1 VLTSFTERQKLSGA
15 RACNLAVEN
24 SKKEFIMSLIVR
36 SNAVAT
42 PAGASGAASA
52 KWLWAAIGALGV
64 SVLALGAT
72 LVMQQRGG
80 AESAAPATSAQQFAA
95 APEDGQ
101 AAPARNT
108 APAKAPAVRQQAPA
122 QAAYAEPSSPY
133 PYGQSQQVVSRAPV
147 CSTCGRVESVQ
158 AVQQA
163 APATGVGAVAGG
175 VIGGLLGN
183 QVGKGSGRTV
193 ATVAG
198 AVGGGYLG
206 HTVEQRTRTNT
217 VYQMRVR
224 MDDGSVRTFT
234 RAQPVAEG
242 TAMRVEGKTFRV
254 DNGSV
259 DSRSPSSPQPV
270 RVVNA
275 GY

>member
-1 VLTSFTERQKLSGA
+1 
-15 RACNLAVEN
+15 
-24 SKKEFIMSLIVR
+24 
-36 SNAVAT
+36 
-42 PAGASGAASA
+42 
-52 KWLWAAIGALGV
+52 V

-72 LVMQQRGG
+72 LVMQHRGG
-80 AESAAPATSAQQFAA
+80 AEPAASAATAQQLAA
-95 APEDGQ
+95 APEGQ
-101 AAPARNT
+101 QPLAAPGKALATQSPVRNA
-108 APAKAPAVRQQAPA
+108 APLPSQAPSQASYA
-122 QAAYAEPSSPY
+122 QPSA
-133 PYGQSQQVVSRAPV
+133 PYGQSQQVAAQAPV

-193 ATVAG
+193 ATEAG

-224 MDDGSVRTFT
+224 MEDGSTRTFT

-242 TAMRVEGKTFRV
+242 TPMRVEGRNFRV
-254 DNGSV
+254 DSGGA
-259 DSRSPSSPQPV
+259 DARTPSSPNTV
-270 RVVNA
+270 RVANT

>member
-1 VLTSFTERQKLSGA
+1 
-15 RACNLAVEN
+15 
-24 SKKEFIMSLIVR
+24 MSLIVR
-36 SNAVAT
+36 SPTA
-42 PAGASGAASA
+42 PAAPASAAAPGAAASA

-72 LVMQQRGG
+72 LVMQQRGA
-80 AESAAPATSAQQFAA
+80 AEPVASVASAQTARQLAA
-95 APEDGQ
+95 APDGQ
-101 AAPARNT
+101 QFLASPDKAPTTQPGVTSRAAAPT
-108 APAKAPAVRQQAPA
+108 QAPSQYPSQASYA
-122 QAAYAEPSSPY
+122 QPSA
-133 PYGQSQQVVSRAPV
+133 PYGQSRQVAAQAPV
-147 CSTCGRVESVQ
+147 CATCGRVESVQ

-224 MDDGSVRTFT
+224 MDDGSSRTFT

-242 TAMRVEGKTFRV
+242 TPMRVEGRTFRV
-254 DNGSV
+254 DAGGA
-259 DSRSPSSPQPV
+259 DARRPSSPNTM
-270 RVVNA
+270 RVA
-275 GY
+275 DTGY

>member
-1 VLTSFTERQKLSGA
+1 
-15 RACNLAVEN
+15 
-24 SKKEFIMSLIVR
+24 MSLIVR
-36 SNAVAT
+36 PSSQAAT
-42 PAGASGAASA
+42 PAAAPAGASA

-80 AESAAPATSAQQFAA
+80 AHDAPTPVASAATAQQLAA
-95 APEDGQ
+95 APDQQG
-101 AAPARNT
+101 AAAYT
-108 APAKAPAVRQQAPA
+108 APAATGRAPAAALAPQGTARNPSREAPA
-122 QAAYAEPSSPY
+122 PSSHAPY
-133 PYGQSQQVVSRAPV
+133 PPEPYGQAQQVAQRAPV

-224 MDDGSVRTFT
+224 MDDGSTRTFT

-242 TAMRVEGKTFRV
+242 TPMRVEGRNFRV
-254 DNGSV
+254 DTGGADARN
-259 DSRSPSSPQPV
+259 PSSPQAV
-270 RVVNA
+270 RVANT